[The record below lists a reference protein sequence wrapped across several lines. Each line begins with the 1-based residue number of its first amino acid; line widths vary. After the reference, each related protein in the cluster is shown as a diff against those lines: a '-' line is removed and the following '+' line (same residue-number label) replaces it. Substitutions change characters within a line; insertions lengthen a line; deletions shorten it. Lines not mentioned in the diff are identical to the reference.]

1 MCYSRERHTQP
12 ILIRLNYQLHIPI
25 NPLKRIRKQ
34 EERLESNQYHSP
46 RNSYKVPR
54 TSPYQSRTLLF
65 DYIIWQTLNKVSVCC
80 FPHLYRPFAVR
91 PSCTTSVQPT
101 AFPFALP
108 VPTIQSS
115 TWFILSAFT
124 AFATSGD
131 ALIGLSLLGILGRRS
146 WIVSLAPSYMPF
158 FCVSTNQ
165 RTK

>member
-1 MCYSRERHTQP
+1 M
-12 ILIRLNYQLHIPI
+12 
-25 NPLKRIRKQ
+25 
-34 EERLESNQYHSP
+34 
-46 RNSYKVPR
+46 
-54 TSPYQSRTLLF
+54 
-65 DYIIWQTLNKVSVCC
+65 
-80 FPHLYRPFAVR
+80 R

-108 VPTIQSS
+108 VPTTQSS

-158 FCVSTNQ
+158 FCVSIIQ
-165 RTK
+165 RAFLLCGRKRSRTAETIRGSGVRKKLATQKKSERLSIQSLVPIVPSDLVKNPLVFADLRADNNVLPSII

>member
-1 MCYSRERHTQP
+1 M
-12 ILIRLNYQLHIPI
+12 
-25 NPLKRIRKQ
+25 
-34 EERLESNQYHSP
+34 
-46 RNSYKVPR
+46 
-54 TSPYQSRTLLF
+54 
-65 DYIIWQTLNKVSVCC
+65 
-80 FPHLYRPFAVR
+80 R

-158 FCVSTNQ
+158 FCVSIIQ
-165 RTK
+165 RAFLLGGRKRSRTAETIRGSGVRKSWRLKKSERLSIQSLVPIVPSDLVKSPLVFADLRADNNVLPSII